1 MSVVPCLPAHLCVSP
16 QRPVAGPPRE
26 RVKSVSPPAGLPN
39 PRVPLGA
46 TNPEQRVAA
55 ARRSSQ
61 LAAQRSISQRSA
73 AARSATQR
81 QRRVRHGARSAVQS
95 IVLTAQR
102 PWKRCTDQDS
112 CISPIGRPEVP
123 SADQQGRVNHLHN
136 HRLTSTSR
144 TPNPVLQH
152 PPQQPHQFVELNECT
167 SRTSRPTTPPLP
179 W

>member
-1 MSVVPCLPAHLCVSP
+1 MSVVHCLLLTCACLRSVPWPAPHGNASK
-16 QRPVAGPPRE
+16 RFTA
-26 RVKSVSPPAGLPN
+26 AGLPN

-61 LAAQRSISQRSA
+61 LAAQRSVSQRSA

-95 IVLTAQR
+95 FVLTAQR

-112 CISPIGRPEVP
+112 CISPIGRPGVQTAAKP
-123 SADQQGRVNHLHN
+123 RQPPPQPPADQH
-136 HRLTSTSR
+136 
-144 TPNPVLQH
+144 
-152 PPQQPHQFVELNECT
+152 QPHGPIQCCSTLLNNHNQFVELNECT
-167 SRTSRPTTPPLP
+167 SRTSRSSTPPLP

>member
-1 MSVVPCLPAHLCVSP
+1 MSVVLCLPAHLRVSTAASRG
-16 QRPVAGPPRE
+16 RPPTGTRQK
-26 RVKSVSPPAGLPN
+26 RFTTAGLPN

-61 LAAQRSISQRSA
+61 LAAQRSVSQRSA

-112 CISPIGRPEVP
+112 CISPIGRPGVP
-123 SADQQGRVNHLHN
+123 TADQQGRVNHLHN

-144 TPNPVLQH
+144 TSNPVLQH
-152 PPQQPHQFVELNECT
+152 PPQQPQPV
-167 SRTSRPTTPPLP
+167 R
-179 W
+179 

>member
-1 MSVVPCLPAHLCVSP
+1 MPACSP
-16 QRPVAGPPRE
+16 VRVTAASRGRPPTGTRQKRFTA
-26 RVKSVSPPAGLPN
+26 AGLPN

-61 LAAQRSISQRSA
+61 LAAQRSVSQRSA

-81 QRRVRHGARSAVQS
+81 QRRVRHGARRAVQN

-102 PWKRCTDQDS
+102 PWKRCTDQNS
-112 CISPIGRPEVP
+112 CISPIGRPGVP
-123 SADQQGRVNHLHN
+123 PADQQGRVNHLHN

-144 TPNPVLQH
+144 TSNPVLQH
-152 PPQQPHQFVELNECT
+152 PPQQPQPV
-167 SRTSRPTTPPLP
+167 R
-179 W
+179 

>member
-1 MSVVPCLPAHLCVSP
+1 MSVVPCLPAHLCVSAASRG
-16 QRPVAGPPRE
+16 RPPTGTRQK
-26 RVKSVSPPAGLPN
+26 RVTAAGLPN

-61 LAAQRSISQRSA
+61 LAAQRSVSQRSA

-112 CISPIGRPEVP
+112 CISPIGRPGVP
-123 SADQQGRVNHLHN
+123 TADQQGRVNHLHN

-144 TPNPVLQH
+144 TSNPVLQH
-152 PPQQPHQFVELNECT
+152 PPQQPQPV
-167 SRTSRPTTPPLP
+167 R
-179 W
+179 